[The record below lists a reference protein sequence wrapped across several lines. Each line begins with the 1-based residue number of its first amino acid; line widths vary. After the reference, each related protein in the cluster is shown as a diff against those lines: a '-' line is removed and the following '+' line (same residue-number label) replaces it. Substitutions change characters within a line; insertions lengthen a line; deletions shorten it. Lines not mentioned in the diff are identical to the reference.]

1 MTRSDLDWSYI
12 RRYTTRP
19 LVSAGI
25 AVAVLGIAIWMHGS
39 HKQLFRELSENQ
51 LIVHRDYAALVDQR
65 RVIDRYHRRYQ
76 RFRELGFIGRESRLD
91 WVETLRTTSA
101 GLDLP
106 RLGYSIEPQRSV
118 VAPVSTLL
126 GGESIDIRVS
136 KLKLEIG
143 LLHEVDLLRFFDALQ
158 DQAPGLIKVDK
169 CELSNNSVDSGGR
182 ATANLSAAC
191 EVQVFSVITSDVT
204 GESL

>member
-1 MTRSDLDWSYI
+1 MNRPDLDWSYI
-12 RRYTTRP
+12 RRYTNRP
-19 LVSAGI
+19 LISAGI
-25 AVAVLGIAIWMHGS
+25 AVAALVIATWLHGS
-39 HKQLFRELSENQ
+39 HKQSFRELSENQ
-51 LIVHRDYAALVDQR
+51 LAVHEDYATLVDQR

-91 WVETLRTTSA
+91 WVETMRTTSA

-106 RLGYSIEPQRSV
+106 RLGYSIEPQRGV

-136 KLKLEIG
+136 KLELEIG
-143 LLHEVDLLRFFDALQ
+143 LLHEIDLLRFFDALQ
-158 DQAPGLIKVDK
+158 RQAPGLIKVDK
-169 CELSNNSVDSGGR
+169 CEISNNSADSNGYVR
-182 ATANLSAAC
+182 ANLAAAC
-191 EVQVFSVITSDVT
+191 EVQVFSVITSDVA